1 MVSKIDATLRIIA
14 VLGIFVWV
22 LLYGSIFEV
31 PYPNTLV
38 ELHALPAWRFALAI
52 LVLVACIWCRN
63 VGIVVALGVFFYLS
77 DLEKLTTP
85 FVNLQLK

>member
-31 PYPNTLV
+31 PYPKTLV
-38 ELHALPAWRFALAI
+38 ELHALPAWRSALAI
-52 LVLVACIWCRN
+52 LVLAAAIWCRN